1 MNHEAERL
9 ENRIDMVTNETLD
22 ATRRIR
28 QVAEETN
35 QIGIDTLVT
44 LNEQGEQLD
53 NVEGKVDNI
62 GADLRETDRHLH
74 EIEKCCGCCVCPCYR
89 VRNIQKSKA
98 YKSAYGKKK
107 GQQDDDIVTEQPRRG
122 NRSGGDGGNYVQRV
136 TNDEREDEMDKNLQ
150 VVGHVLGNLKGMAQE
165 MGSELDRQND
175 QIERIDKKA
184 GVQDNH
190 LKQANRRIQRQL

>member
-53 NVEGKVDNI
+53 NIEVKVDNI
-62 GADLRETDRHLH
+62 GADLRGT
-74 EIEKCCGCCVCPCYR
+74 EICEMYQFGIVSCFPSQIPIPCGRAVIILF
-89 VRNIQKSKA
+89 NKS
-98 YKSAYGKKK
+98 
-107 GQQDDDIVTEQPRRG
+107 
-122 NRSGGDGGNYVQRV
+122 
-136 TNDEREDEMDKNLQ
+136 
-150 VVGHVLGNLKGMAQE
+150 
-165 MGSELDRQND
+165 
-175 QIERIDKKA
+175 
-184 GVQDNH
+184 
-190 LKQANRRIQRQL
+190 